1 MSIFNINMAFLI
13 VKELLLRKYIEVKI
27 FLELPIFIK
36 SYIKNTHK

>member
-13 VKELLLRKYIEVKI
+13 VKELLLRKYIEVQI